1 MILKVKNKKN
11 QHARQKKVE
20 NFYKNNKNSY
30 KEEKKMKNSKSIR
43 SRKCL
48 KRETYYE
55 SFKGKSKISRIIK
68 SLNSYG
74 RRKKKKLFA
83 KLEGHK
89 QLVCR

>member
-1 MILKVKNKKN
+1 MMILKVKNKKN

-48 KRETYYE
+48 KREIITKALKE
-55 SFKGKSKISRIIK
+55 SQK
-68 SLNSYG
+68 
-74 RRKKKKLFA
+74 
-83 KLEGHK
+83 
-89 QLVCR
+89 